1 MKKKL
6 IGVLVG
12 LLVLLVLSFLFVRS
26 PDKTLEDLKPLYTD
40 SESEWIE
47 IDGMQ
52 VHHKREG
59 RGEAVVL
66 IHGTGA
72 SLHTW
77 DPWTDHLDENFEVFR
92 MDIPAFGLTGP
103 DPDKDYTID
112 GYVTF
117 VNDYVQK
124 LGVDSFSIGG
134 NSLGGYIAWA
144 YAVKYPEKVNK
155 LILLDAAGY
164 PQQGK
169 TDALAFKV
177 ASNPFLSPLMKQ
189 ITPKSFIRKNL
200 EQVYSDDSKITDAL
214 VDRYYDLALR
224 EGNRQAFID
233 RVHTTHEDLSPSIA
247 SITCPTLIMW
257 GKDDSWVDLDNAHK
271 FEKDIQGSE
280 LIIYD
285 GVGHV
290 PMEEAPN
297 QTAKDA
303 LAFLLKETM

>member
-1 MKKKL
+1 MKKWILRLL
-6 IGVLVG
+6 IV
-12 LLVLLVLSFLFVRS
+12 LLVLLVIGFLILRT
-26 PDKTLEDLKPLYTD
+26 PDKSLEELKPLYTD
-40 SESEWIE
+40 SESEWLE
-47 IDGMQ
+47 VDGIQ

-59 RGEAVVL
+59 SGEAVVL

-77 DPWTDHLDENFEVFR
+77 DAWTSVLDDSLEVYR
-92 MDIPAFGLTGP
+92 MDLPAFGLTGP

-117 VNDYVQK
+117 VNDYVEK
-124 LGVDSFSIGG
+124 LGVDSFAIGG

-144 YAVKYPEKVNK
+144 YALKYPEKVKK

-164 PQQGK
+164 PQQGAS
-169 TDALAFKV
+169 DALAFKV
-177 ASNPFLSPLMKQ
+177 ASNPILRPLMKQ
-189 ITPKSFIRKNL
+189 ITPKSFIKQNL
-200 EQVYSDDSKITDAL
+200 IQVYGDDTKITDAL
-214 VDRYYDLALR
+214 VDRYYDMTLR

-233 RVHTTHEDLSPSIA
+233 RVHTEHEDISHSIS

-257 GKDDSWVDLDNAHK
+257 GKEDTWVDLDNAYK

-290 PMEEAPN
+290 PMEESPEV
-297 QTAKDA
+297 TGKDA
-303 LAFLLKETM
+303 LSFLLK